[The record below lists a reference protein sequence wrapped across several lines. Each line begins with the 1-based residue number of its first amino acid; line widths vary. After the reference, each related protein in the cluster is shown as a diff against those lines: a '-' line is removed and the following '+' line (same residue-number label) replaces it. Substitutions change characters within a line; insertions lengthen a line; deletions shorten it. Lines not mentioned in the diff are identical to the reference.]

1 MSKEYITH
9 EQMNRYYTSI
19 LRDMTRLG
27 YSPDIIVAPMRGGAD
42 MGVKFSHYF
51 GVPVHAIDWQT
62 RDGAETDVDKL
73 QEILLTHRHSD
84 ILIVDDICDT
94 GTTLKQ
100 MEEAIDLHCY
110 QISFTGTVSTAVT
123 LFKESSDIDV
133 TFHGRS
139 LYEDEQDTWFV
150 FPWEEWWK

>member
-1 MSKEYITH
+1 MKEYITH
-9 EQMNRYYTSI
+9 EQMNSYYNS
-19 LRDMTRLG
+19 LLCDMARLG
-27 YSPDIIVAPMRGGAD
+27 YSPDIVIAPMRGGAD

-51 GVPVHAIDWQT
+51 GVPVQAINWQT
-62 RDGAETDVDKL
+62 RDGSETEIDKL
-73 QEILLTHRHSD
+73 RELLRQNRHSD
-84 ILIVDDICDT
+84 ILIVDDICDS

-100 MEEAIDLHCY
+100 IENAVDCHCNEE
-110 QISFTGTVSTAVT
+110 SFLGTVSTAVA

-139 LYEDEQDTWFV
+139 IYSDDEDTWFV